1 MFVFSVSSMNN
12 FKATLT
18 VEIVVLFEHFS
29 NMSNFS
35 NLFTLKDSSVELHS

>member
-12 FKATLT
+12 CKATLT
-18 VEIVVLFEHFS
+18 VEIVVLTEHFS

-35 NLFTLKDSSVELHS
+35 QLFMFKDS